1 MRESKIEKA
10 LTEGAER
17 AGATVRKV
25 KWIGRDGAPDRVV
38 MFRGWT
44 VWVELKRPGEVPRPI
59 QENEHRLM
67 RRAGQDVRVIDTL
80 DGVGEFLREL
90 ETWPIRS
97 TTRGLIKG

>member
-17 AGATVRKV
+17 LGAVVRKL

-38 MFRGWT
+38 MFSGWT

-80 DGVGEFLREL
+80 DGVDEFLREL

-97 TTRGLIKG
+97 TTRGPIKG

>member
-17 AGATVRKV
+17 LGAVVRKL

-38 MFRGWT
+38 MFRGRT

-80 DGVGEFLREL
+80 DGVDEFLREL
-90 ETWPIRS
+90 AAWPTKN
-97 TTRGLIKG
+97 TTRGPIKG

>member
-17 AGATVRKV
+17 LGAAVRKL

-67 RRAGQDVRVIDTL
+67 RRVGQDVRVIDTL
-80 DGVGEFLREL
+80 EGVDEFLREL
-90 ETWPIRS
+90 AAWPIKS
-97 TTRGLIKG
+97 TTRGPIKG